1 MPKESD
7 CRRPDFVEGRPVA
20 LADGQEWVLPIP
32 RVKVV
37 PASNPDGIRLASDL
51 GPEYDAILDRLV
63 EAKSDWQWLA
73 AHVAAA
79 RFLLLRNY
87 QLAEADIEGLVQFD
101 YGDSLHDELRRA
113 VEAAATGRDGPKPGA
128 AT

>member
-32 RVKVV
+32 RV
-37 PASNPDGIRLASDL
+37 
-51 GPEYDAILDRLV
+51 
-63 EAKSDWQWLA
+63 KSDWQWLA